1 MTGQTEMTLDHF
13 SGNDVFCFFLLF
25 FTQAW
30 LITRVNPIRVSFIL
44 KSVQNSQVFP

>member
-1 MTGQTEMTLDHF
+1 MTGQTEMILDHF
-13 SGNDVFCFFLLF
+13 SGNVFLFCF